1 MKIKKIAAQCKAT
14 GRACLYDYTDGDG
27 CISQWIGNGAAV
39 WPVNGVPMLE
49 AEHLPALFDL
59 TGKQLEE
66 MQIEQHEAPEGID
79 FRDYSND
86 DILATEARLR
96 VIWNGC
102 ELMMLTAKGVTYY
115 IDTELL
121 APIWAEYER
130 DTIQYCLRRQK
141 DGTPYF
147 AVLGGLLLVGLVW
160 PVVKM
165 QTMAGEMA
173 ALAAGTPANEE

>member
-1 MKIKKIAAQCKAT
+1 MKIKKIAAQCKDR
-14 GRACLYDYTDGDG
+14 GKACLYDYTDSDG

-59 TGKQLEE
+59 TGKQMEE
-66 MQIEQHEAPEGID
+66 MNILHAATPED
-79 FRDYSND
+79 VSFRDYD
-86 DILATEARLR
+86 GGDILATEARLR

-130 DTIQYCLRRQK
+130 DTIQYCLRRKK

-160 PVVKM
+160 PMVKM
-165 QTMAGEMA
+165 QTMAEEMA
-173 ALAAGTPANEE
+173 ALAAGTPAE